1 MNHTSLKNLLSY
13 TEAYPLKPDHTYY
26 LILDGMGR
34 VKVSSQDSTFQI
46 REYIPPVTS
55 ETLYSVLVEFFSQ
68 EVSKYQEMID
78 ILYTRKNRKPENII
92 LDKLTE
98 AENNLAL
105 VKQYQ
110 DDDLEDLI
118 LEYPD

>member
-1 MNHTSLKNLLSY
+1 
-13 TEAYPLKPDHTYY
+13 
-26 LILDGMGR
+26 MGR